1 MFSPHK
7 SNHGAVLP
15 WEYLPGKAGSYQAG
29 QLLNADDGYLA
40 AISAAATTTPGY
52 LCMGNVT
59 VAEDGGTLVPVTRV
73 QEDCIYETTLSA
85 EAAAAAIGSKLQ
97 VSAGGLQVD
106 GAAEGSFE
114 VTYIEGTAAGAVV
127 RGRFV

>member
-29 QLLNADDGYLA
+29 QLLNAEGGHLTPIGA
-40 AISAAATTTPGY
+40 ATTTTPGY

-59 VAEDGGTLVPVTRV
+59 VTEDGGALVPVTRV
-73 QEDCIYETTLSA
+73 QKNYIYETVFSK
-85 EAAAAAIGSKLQ
+85 EAADAAIGSKLQ
-97 VSAGGLQVD
+97 ISAGGLQVD

-114 VTYIEGTAAGAVV
+114 VTYIEGTAAGAMV